1 MSINDLITQITDLGG
16 FQYSTKFEVKFSV
29 NCIFG
34 SNSSLQLKPTD
45 FEDGNGN
52 NKFLPPV
59 YVSMNGRTVELISDQ
74 MSGPGSGRTVPINP
88 SFESKS
94 GLLMKFPI
102 DKNWTIYKLLNKWIR
117 TLANDGS
124 NLDQNALTSAN
135 FYDDCA
141 RNGQIIVKGLS
152 YNGNPNCT
160 IIFYEAFPVVI
171 TPVDFKAE
179 PNNGISMFD
188 VIFAYRNFRVTGET

>member
-1 MSINDLITQITDLGG
+1 MS
-16 FQYSTKFEVKFSV
+16 S
-29 NCIFG
+29 
-34 SNSSLQLKPTD
+34 
-45 FEDGNGN
+45 
-52 NKFLPPV
+52 
-59 YVSMNGRTVELISDQ
+59 RTVELISDQ

-124 NLDQNALTSAN
+124 SVDDNALTSAN
-135 FYDDCA
+135 FYDNCA
-141 RNGQIIVKGLS
+141 RNGRIVIRGLS
-152 YNGNPNCT
+152 YNGDPNCT
-160 IIFYEAFPVVI
+160 ITFYEAFPVVI
-171 TPVDFKAE
+171 TPIDFKAE

-188 VIFAYRNFRVTGET
+188 VIFAYRNFRVSGETP